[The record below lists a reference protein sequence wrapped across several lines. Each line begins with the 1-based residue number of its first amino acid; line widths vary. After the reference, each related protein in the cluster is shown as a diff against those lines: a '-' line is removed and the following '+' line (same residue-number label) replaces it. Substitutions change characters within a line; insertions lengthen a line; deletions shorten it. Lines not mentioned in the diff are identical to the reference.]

1 LSATTRRGLLLAA
14 GIVLGWAVSLAL
26 VLRLDPASTSP
37 LWLLLAVLVRT
48 LLHTGLFI
56 VGHDAMHGLLLPCH
70 PALNRRLGQVVV
82 LLYAALPYDAILANH
97 RLHHRH
103 AGTAADP
110 DHHGGGSPHPLAWYR
125 RFMAGY
131 LAPGHVTALVG
142 GWALL
147 AAALQPLGKGALL
160 QVLLFCTLPLL
171 LSSLQLFL
179 VGTYLPHRPRPG
191 ASATT
196 AVLPH
201 RATSLDLPVWLSLL
215 SCYHFGYH
223 HEHHA
228 YPELAWHQLPA
239 ARLGRHTSLLVA
251 MPTALQGS
259 AIRCQ

>member
-1 LSATTRRGLLLAA
+1 MSALTRRGLLLAA

-26 VLRLDPASTSP
+26 VVRLDPASTAP

-56 VGHDAMHGLLLPCH
+56 VGHDAMHGLLLPGH
-70 PALNRRLGQVVV
+70 PAANRRLGQAAL
-82 LLYAALPYDAILANH
+82 LLYAALPYDAALANH

-110 DHHGGGSPHPLAWYR
+110 DHHGDGSSHPLVWYR

-131 LAPGHVTALVG
+131 LAPGRVTALVG
-142 GWALL
+142 GWALM
-147 AAALQPLGKGALL
+147 AAALHLLGNGALIK
-160 QVLLFCTLPLL
+160 VLLFCTLPLL

-191 ASATT
+191 ASAAA

-228 YPELAWHQLPA
+228 FPGLAWHQLPA
-239 ARLGRHTSLLVA
+239 ARFGRAGPLLSA
-251 MPTALQGS
+251 IPTALQG
-259 AIRCQ
+259 

>member
-1 LSATTRRGLLLAA
+1 LSALTRRGLLLAA

-26 VLRLDPASTSP
+26 VVRLDPASTAP

-56 VGHDAMHGLLLPCH
+56 VGHDAMHGLLLPGH
-70 PALNRRLGQVVV
+70 PAANRRLGQAAL
-82 LLYAALPYDAILANH
+82 LLYAALPYDAALANH

-110 DHHGGGSPHPLAWYR
+110 DHHGDGSPHPLAWYR
-125 RFMAGY
+125 RFMSSY
-131 LAPGHVTALVG
+131 LAPGRVSALVG
-142 GWALL
+142 VWALL
-147 AAALQPLGKGALL
+147 AAALHPLGNGALMK
-160 QVLLFCTLPLL
+160 VLLFCTLPLL

-191 ASATT
+191 ASATA

-239 ARLGRHTSLLVA
+239 ARSGRAVPLLVT
-251 MPTALQGS
+251 MPTALQG
-259 AIRCQ
+259 